1 MLKSDFNHDFSGSSS
16 VEDFCIFFLFLYM
29 NITMVDVTRVSSPS
43 EIIGIRDLQAL
54 NLKQNITTEEA
65 IEQGFL
71 TAAYTIEYLQEMNAA
86 SPAIIAKDGDK
97 VVGYALVATKD
108 IRNGHDLLKG
118 LFDAIDK
125 CEHNGKLLRDVSYVV
140 VGQLCVA
147 KEYRGQ
153 DLVHKIYGHFRDCL
167 SKEFTY
173 LVTDVAQ
180 ANARSLKAHRKRGF
194 QVINELMYDGFGWD
208 IVLWDW
214 NSLYKNPY

>member
-1 MLKSDFNHDFSGSSS
+1 MSVTGFKKQCVNLRFPIGVRHSFN
-16 VEDFCIFFLFLYM
+16 I
-29 NITMVDVTRVSSPS
+29 
-43 EIIGIRDLQAL
+43 
-54 NLKQNITTEEA
+54 LKQ
-65 IEQGFL
+65 
-71 TAAYTIEYLQEMNAA
+71 MNDLCAHT
-86 SPAIIAKDGDK
+86 IAKYDDK

-108 IRNGHDLLKG
+108 IRNGHDLLNG

-125 CEHNGKLLRDVSYVV
+125 CEYNGKLLRDISYVV

-153 DLVHKIYGHFRDCL
+153 DLAQKIYGHFRDCL

-180 ANARSLKAHRKRGF
+180 ANTRSLKAHRKRGF
-194 QVINELMYDGFGWD
+194 QVINELIYGGFGWD

-214 NSLYKNPY
+214 RK

>member
-1 MLKSDFNHDFSGSSS
+1 
-16 VEDFCIFFLFLYM
+16 M
-29 NITMVDVTRVSSPS
+29 NTTIIDVTRVSSQS
-43 EIIGIRDLQAL
+43 EIVGIRDLQTL

-65 IEQGFL
+65 IDQGFL
-71 TAAYTIEYLQEMNAA
+71 TASYSIEYLQEMNAA

-108 IRNGHDLLKG
+108 VRNGHELIEG

-125 CEHNGKLLRDVSYVV
+125 SEYNGKLLKDVNYVV

-153 DLVHKIYGHFRDCL
+153 DLVQKLYGHFRECL

-173 LVTDVAQ
+173 LVTDIAKT
-180 ANARSLKAHRKRGF
+180 NARSLKAHKKSGF
-194 QVINELMYDGFGWD
+194 QVINKLMYEGFEWN

-214 NSLYKNPY
+214 NAL

>member
-1 MLKSDFNHDFSGSSS
+1 MSPFSLSISELG
-16 VEDFCIFFLFLYM
+16 FCIFLLFLHM
-29 NITMVDVTRVSSPS
+29 NITKVEITRVSSPS

-54 NLKQNITTEEA
+54 NLKQYITSDEA
-65 IEQGFL
+65 IDQGFV

-108 IRNGHDLLKG
+108 IRNGHDLLNG

-125 CEHNGKLLRDVSYVV
+125 CEYNGKLLRDISYVV

-153 DLVHKIYGHFRDCL
+153 DLAQKIYGHFRDCL

-180 ANARSLKAHRKRGF
+180 ANTRSLKAHRKRGF

-214 NSLYKNPY
+214 NSSDKKSY

>member
-1 MLKSDFNHDFSGSSS
+1 
-16 VEDFCIFFLFLYM
+16 M
-29 NITMVDVTRVSSPS
+29 NTTMIDVTRVSNQS

-54 NLKQNITTEEA
+54 NLKQYITSEEA
-65 IEQGFL
+65 IDQGFL
-71 TAAYTIEYLQEMNAA
+71 TASFTIEYLQAMNSA

-108 IRNGHDLLKG
+108 IRNGHGLVEG

-125 CEHNGKLLRDVSYVV
+125 CEYNGKLLRDVNYVV

-153 DLVHKIYGHFRDCL
+153 DLVQKLYGHFRDCL
-167 SKEFTY
+167 SKEYTY
-173 LVTDVAQ
+173 LITDIAQ
-180 ANARSLKAHRKRGF
+180 ANARSLKAHQKRGF
-194 QVINELMYDGFGWD
+194 QVINELMYGGIKWD

-214 NSLYKNPY
+214 NTED

>member
-1 MLKSDFNHDFSGSSS
+1 
-16 VEDFCIFFLFLYM
+16 M
-29 NITMVDVTRVSSPS
+29 NTTKIDVTRVSSPS

-54 NLKQNITTEEA
+54 NLKQNITAEEA
-65 IEQGFL
+65 VDQGFL
-71 TAAYTIEYLQEMNAA
+71 TASYSIEYLQDMNAA
-86 SPAIIAKDGDK
+86 SPAIIAKDGDN

-108 IRNGHDLLKG
+108 VRNGHDLIEG

-125 CEHNGKLLRDVSYVV
+125 SEYNGELLRDVNYVV

-153 DLVHKIYGHFRDCL
+153 DLVQKLYGHFRQCL

-173 LVTDVAQ
+173 LVTDIAKV
-180 ANARSLKAHRKRGF
+180 NARSLKAHKKRGF
-194 QVINELMYDGFGWD
+194 QVINKLMYEGFEWN

-214 NSLYKNPY
+214 NAL